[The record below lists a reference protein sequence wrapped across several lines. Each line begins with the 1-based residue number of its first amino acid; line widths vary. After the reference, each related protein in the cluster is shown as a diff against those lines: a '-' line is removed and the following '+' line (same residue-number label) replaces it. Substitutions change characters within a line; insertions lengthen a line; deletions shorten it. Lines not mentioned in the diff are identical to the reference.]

1 VRPLLLGLSLVVALC
16 PAGVAAADNVPARA
30 EIRYQV
36 FLGSMKIGEGRDVFQ
51 HDGRTYSVVSE
62 SRTAGLAAVL
72 YRLNIRREAQGRVT
86 RAGLRPDSFSETRNG
101 KPERSAAFDWDKKEA
116 TLVDEGDSQTVTLP
130 DDTWDTTSF
139 SYNFAF
145 VPPES
150 SDLDAHLTDG
160 RRIRKYRYAILG
172 RETIDT
178 ALGPMETLHVKKVQG
193 PEDKRAFE
201 VWLAVRQHNMPVR
214 TRYTGKD
221 GRALDSVVTQITFPA
236 K

>member
-1 VRPLLLGLSLVVALC
+1 MNRLLLGLALVA
-16 PAGVAAADNVPARA
+16 AGVPAAAMAAEPVPARV
-30 EIRYQV
+30 EIRFQV
-36 FLGSMKIGEGRDVFQ
+36 FLGSMKIGEGQDVFQ
-51 HDGRTYSVVSE
+51 HDGRAYNVVSE
-62 SRTAGLAAVL
+62 SKTAGLAAVL
-72 YRLNIRREAQGRVT
+72 YRLNIRREARGRVT
-86 RAGLRPDSFSETRNG
+86 RAGLRPDSFNETRNG
-101 KPERSAAFDWDKKEA
+101 NPERSATFDWDKKEA
-116 TLVDEGDSQTVTLP
+116 TLVDDGESQTVALP

-178 ALGPMETLHVKKVQG
+178 KLGPMDTLHVKKVQG
-193 PEDKRAFE
+193 SEDKRAFE
-201 VWLAVRQHNMPVR
+201 VWLAMDHHNMPVR
-214 TRYTGKD
+214 SRYTGRD
-221 GRALDSVVTQITFPA
+221 GRTIDSVVTQIIFPT

>member
-1 VRPLLLGLSLVVALC
+1 MRRLLLALVLIAACL
-16 PAGVAAADNVPARA
+16 PAGTLAAGSVPMRA

-36 FLGSMKIGEGRDVFQ
+36 FFGSMKIGEGQDSFQ
-51 HDGRTYSVVSE
+51 HDGHTYRVLSE
-62 SRTAGLAAVL
+62 SRTAGLAGAL

-86 RAGLRPDSFSETRNG
+86 RGGLRPDSFSETRNG
-101 KPERSAAFDWDKKEA
+101 KPERSAAFDWERKEA
-116 TLVDEGDSQTVTLP
+116 TLVDDGSSQTVALP
-130 DDTWDTTSF
+130 EDTWDTTSF

-145 VPPES
+145 VPLEA
-150 SDLDAHLTDG
+150 SDMDAHLTDG

-172 RETIDT
+172 REKIDT
-178 ALGPMETLHVKKVQG
+178 ALGPMQTLHVKKVQG

-201 VWLAVRQHNMPVR
+201 VWLAVDQYHMPVR

-221 GRALDSVVTQITFPA
+221 GRTFDSVVTQITFPA